1 MKIVR
6 EKSSGYVRLLVVL
19 LVLLTIGIFMG
30 EKGKHRREN
39 LLSKKATLQERNE
52 RLSSEIRA
60 IEQQVT
66 LLRTDPRMIERVAKR
81 TLGMAR
87 PNETV
92 YIFNVPNRA
101 TR

>member
-6 EKSSGYVRLLVVL
+6 EKSSRYVRLLVVL
-19 LVLLTIGIFMG
+19 LVLITTGILMG
-30 EKGKHRREN
+30 EKGKHRKED
-39 LLSKKATLQERNE
+39 LLRKKTTLQEQNK
-52 RLSSEIRA
+52 RLLLEISA

-92 YIFNVPNRA
+92 CGPYSG
-101 TR
+101 

>member
-1 MKIVR
+1 MKIVQ
-6 EKSSGYVRLLVVL
+6 EKSSRCVRLIVVL
-19 LVLLTIGIFMG
+19 LVLLTLGIFMG
-30 EKGKHRREN
+30 EKGKHQREI
-39 LLSKKATLQERNE
+39 LLRKKTTLQEKNKH
-52 RLSSEIRA
+52 LSSEIR
-60 IEQQVT
+60 IMEHQVM

>member
-1 MKIVR
+1 MKIVS
-6 EKSSGYVRLLVVL
+6 EKPSGYVRVLVVL
-19 LVLLTIGIFMG
+19 LILLTIGIFMG
-30 EKGKHRREN
+30 EKGKLRREN
-39 LLSKKATLQERNE
+39 LLRKKATLQERNKH
-52 RLSSEIRA
+52 LSSEIRA